1 MNIALWVVQIVLAL
15 AFGFA
20 GFMKLSFPIE
30 QLAAQMIWPGDIPE
44 KLVRFIGGC
53 ELSASI
59 GLIIP
64 SLIRVRP
71 DLTAWAATGLVL
83 VMMFAIVF
91 HITRGEYFAIVVN
104 CTLGAM
110 AFFVAWGRFNKV
122 PILPRRGGAL

>member
-1 MNIALWVVQIVLAL
+1 MNIALWIVQIVLAI

-20 GFMKLSFPIE
+20 GYMKLSFPIE
-30 QLAAQMIWPGDIPE
+30 QLAVQMIWSADLPE

-83 VMMFAIVF
+83 VMMFATAF
-91 HITRGEYFAIVVN
+91 HITRSDYFAIVVN
-104 CTLGAM
+104 STLGAM

-122 PILPRRGGAL
+122 PLRPR